1 MLSEN
6 RGSTGKNPGAQGSP
20 PVSPLPEPRYRR
32 EPLTAEA
39 AERESMKP
47 PSRRITQSAAASAEV
62 FCGKDLC
69 SVPPA
74 VLRFWLPRLPAPGS
88 RSLRLPP
95 LPVRSL
101 PFRSRNPG
109 PAPFLPCRRDLQ
121 RSLMLLQAPIRG
133 GSPLPPCR
141 KDLLKI
147 LFLPRS
153 RCRTAVR
160 TAGDLSKPGAK
171 FCSGCGK
178 KL

>member
-1 MLSEN
+1 MNAIRKS
-6 RGSTGKNPGAQGSP
+6 RIYGKKSGCSR
-20 PVSPLPEPRYRR
+20 VSASVPTAEPRYRR

-62 FCGKDLC
+62 FCGKGLC

-121 RSLMLLQAPIRG
+121 RSRIHLQALIRG

-160 TAGDLSKPGAK
+160 TAGDL
-171 FCSGCGK
+171 
-178 KL
+178 